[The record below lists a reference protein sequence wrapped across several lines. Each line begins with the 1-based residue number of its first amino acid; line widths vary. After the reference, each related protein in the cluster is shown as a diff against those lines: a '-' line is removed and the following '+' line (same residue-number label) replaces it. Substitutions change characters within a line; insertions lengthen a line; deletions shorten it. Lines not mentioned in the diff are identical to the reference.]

1 MIELLAAC
9 LLDDEKSFIEFTV
22 NKVIVEKKRLSRCLM
37 RGSLL
42 TQARDFFSSF

>member
-22 NKVIVEKKRLSRCLM
+22 NKVIVEKKVAVSVKS
-37 RGSLL
+37 G
-42 TQARDFFSSF
+42 RDFT